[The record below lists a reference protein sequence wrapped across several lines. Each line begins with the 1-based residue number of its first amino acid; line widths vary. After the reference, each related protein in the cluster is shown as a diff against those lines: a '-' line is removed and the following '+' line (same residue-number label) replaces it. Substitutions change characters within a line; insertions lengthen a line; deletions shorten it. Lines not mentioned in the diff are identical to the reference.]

1 MSRFVIPAKGMRLNT
16 SGKSSTLAFFT
27 VIDTKIGIEFRD
39 VQLKKR
45 RDGGVFVSAPFRSYE
60 RNDGETAYVNFWC
73 PAYDED
79 AGAYMEEGMA
89 YIKEMAEVAYE
100 RYQELLEN
108 EESSLRRRRS
118 SRSSGGRTRGKGAP
132 SRRSGRGPVVEDDDE
147 DDDLPF

>member
-60 RNDGETAYVNFWC
+60 RNDGETAYVNFWR

-89 YIKEMAEVAYE
+89 YIEEMAEVAYE

-108 EESSLRRRRS
+108 EESSPRKRRS
-118 SRSSGGRTRGKGAP
+118 SRSSGGRTRGEG
-132 SRRSGRGPVVEDDDE
+132 RSVEAFGPWPGGRG
-147 DDDLPF
+147 

>member
-27 VIDTKIGIEFRD
+27 VIDTRIGIEFRD
-39 VQLKKR
+39 VQLKQR

-60 RNDGETAYVNFWC
+60 RDDGETAYVKFWR
-73 PAYDED
+73 PAYDEE

-89 YIKEMAEVAYE
+89 YVEEMTEVAYE
-100 RYQELLEN
+100 RYQKLLES

-118 SRSSGGRTRGKGAP
+118 SRSSGGKTRGRGAP
-132 SRRSGRGPVVEDDDE
+132 PRSSGRGPVVEDNDE

>member
-39 VQLKKR
+39 VQLKQR

-60 RNDGETAYVNFWC
+60 RNDGEAVYVNFWR

-89 YIKEMAEVAYE
+89 YVEEMAEVAYE
-100 RYQELLEN
+100 RYQKLLES

-118 SRSSGGRTRGKGAP
+118 SRSSGSTTRGRGTSP
-132 SRRSGRGPVVEDDDE
+132 RRSGRGPVVEDDDE

>member
-60 RNDGETAYVNFWC
+60 RNDGETAYVNFWR

-89 YIKEMAEVAYE
+89 YIEEMAEVAYE

-108 EESSLRRRRS
+108 EESSPRKRRS